1 MCGAIINMF
10 TELKEDTL
18 KEAKEDMMII
28 SYPINN
34 SNKETEI
41 AKNKMGNVEMQG
53 IVTEMKNSLQKLTAD
68 LSWQRKESINL
79 KINNKRLCNLKNRD
93 QNNKKINGALQKCG
107 TD

>member
-41 AKNKMGNVEMQG
+41 AKNKHG
-53 IVTEMKNSLQKLTAD
+53 
-68 LSWQRKESINL
+68 
-79 KINNKRLCNLKNRD
+79 
-93 QNNKKINGALQKCG
+93 KCG
-107 TD
+107 NARYSN